1 MKTLNKVQLI
11 GRAGGIPEMRY
22 TASGK
27 AVAQLSLATD
37 NYEGRDEQGNARTS
51 TEWHNL
57 VLWERLAEIATSY
70 VQKGQ
75 LVYIEGRLR
84 SRSWEDETGTKR
96 NRTEVVVDDLILLGG
111 NKPLL
116 AAADD
121 EQYAGEPEAQPA
133 ACTYVQRGG
142 GEWLAGVHP
151 QREGHHQPCR
161 VRAGEAAGWGRTA
174 VCHPACRAKLGGGV
188 CR

>member
-57 VLWERLAEIATSY
+57 VLWERLADTATSY

-84 SRSWEDETGTKR
+84 TRSWEDETGTKR

-111 NKPLL
+111 NKPPL
-116 AAADD
+116 AATDD
-121 EQYAGEPEAQPA
+121 EQYAGEQGVPQPA
-133 ACTYVQRGG
+133 PMQQPTAPQQARRSKSNHSNPPMPKN
-142 GEWLAGVHP
+142 AGS
-151 QREGHHQPCR
+151 
-161 VRAGEAAGWGRTA
+161 GRRDIA
-174 VCHPACRAKLGGGV
+174 LVVEDDDLPF
-188 CR
+188 